1 MSDIT
6 NMVIALG
13 GAYLLLER
21 LGGKKKKDKSNT
33 ELLKAFLDS
42 NTIRS
47 LDKIESGQRS

>member
-6 NMVIALG
+6 NMGIALG

-21 LGGKKKKDKSNT
+21 LGGKKKDKSNT

-47 LDKIESGQRS
+47 LDKTESGQRS